1 MTFATTTDG
10 NHGRG
15 VAWAAQQLGQNAVIY
30 MPKGSAQERVDAIL
44 NLGAECIVTDMNY
57 DDTVRLTMQ
66 HAQQHG
72 WEVVQDT
79 AWEGYTKIPT
89 GSCKATQ
96 HWRMKPSS
104 KCVKWASPD
113 TRSAASR
120 CRCNGR
126 WCAGLSGRRL

>member
-1 MTFATTTDG
+1 M
-10 NHGRG
+10 
-15 VAWAAQQLGQNAVIY
+15 IY

-96 HWRMKPSS
+96 PRQMKPSS
-104 KCVKWASPD
+104 KCVKWA
-113 TRSAASR
+113 
-120 CRCNGR
+120 
-126 WCAGLSGRRL
+126 

>member
-79 AWEGYTKIPT
+79 ASKVTPKSQP
-89 GSCKATQ
+89 GSCRAMQ
-96 HWRMKPSS
+96 HWQMKPSS
-104 KCVKWASPD
+104 KCVKWA
-113 TRSAASR
+113 
-120 CRCNGR
+120 
-126 WCAGLSGRRL
+126 

>member
-1 MTFATTTDG
+1 M
-10 NHGRG
+10 
-15 VAWAAQQLGQNAVIY
+15 IY

-79 AWEGYTKIPT
+79 AWEGYQ
-89 GSCKATQ
+89 SSLDHTQ
-96 HWRMKPSS
+96 MLYGE
-104 KCVKWASPD
+104 D
-113 TRSAASR
+113 D
-120 CRCNGR
+120 
-126 WCAGLSGRRL
+126 RRANA